1 MNLKK
6 HFKKLDEE
14 FPDMKPTIKT
24 VKAVSVET
32 KSIAESLVML
42 TAWANGEG
50 YDITICSKG
59 DDTKHIELHVD
70 EIEGLLRGLI
80 ELNYFD

>member
-6 HFKKLDEE
+6 HFKKIDDE
-14 FPDMKPTIKT
+14 FPDMKPIIKN

-50 YDITICSKG
+50 YDITISSKG
-59 DDTKHIELHVD
+59 DDVKHIELHSD
-70 EIEGLLRGLI
+70 ELEAILRGLI

>member
-6 HFKKLDEE
+6 HFKKIDDE
-14 FPDMKPTIKT
+14 FPDMKPIIKN

-50 YDITICSKG
+50 YDLSICEKNG
-59 DDTKHIELHVD
+59 DTKHIELHVD
-70 EIEGLLRGLI
+70 ELEAIL
-80 ELNYFD
+80 

>member
-14 FPDMKPTIKT
+14 FPDMKPIIKT
-24 VKAVSVET
+24 LKAVSVET
-32 KSIAESLVML
+32 KILSESLITI
-42 TAWANGEG
+42 TAWVNGEG
-50 YDITICSKG
+50 YDITISDKNNN
-59 DDTKHIELHVD
+59 TQHFELHAD
-70 EIEGLLRGLI
+70 DIEGILRGLT

>member
-14 FPDMKPTIKT
+14 YPDMKPIIKN

-42 TAWANGEG
+42 PLGRME
-50 YDITICSKG
+50 KG
-59 DDTKHIELHVD
+59 MI
-70 EIEGLLRGLI
+70 
-80 ELNYFD
+80 

>member
-14 FPDMKPTIKT
+14 FPDMKPTIKN

-32 KSIAESLVML
+32 KSIAESLVIL
-42 TAWANGEG
+42 TAWAKGEG
-50 YDITICSKG
+50 YDLSICEKNG
-59 DDTKHIELHVD
+59 DTKHIELHVD

-80 ELNYFD
+80 ELKYFD

>member
-6 HFKKLDEE
+6 HFKKIDEE
-14 FPDMKPTIKT
+14 FPDMKPTIKN

-50 YDITICSKG
+50 YDLTVSGKNE
-59 DDTKHIELHVD
+59 DTKHIELHVD